1 MTVFDYQDYRKF
13 LKDII
18 DLRDGQGRGFRSY
31 LSQQI
36 GVQRTFISQVLNGDA
51 HFNLEH
57 GEAVGR
63 ILSLTSEEIDF
74 FLLLIAYARAGTFQL
89 RERLQN
95 QINTIKEARMVLKNR
110 FKEKDTLTVKDK
122 LEYYS
127 SWLYGAIRVLVTIPQ
142 FQNRDS
148 VERYFNLPREQVS
161 AAIDF
166 LISRGLISEDKGHL
180 VPTEKHMFLG
190 NDTKLVAK
198 HHTNWRMRAIQSL
211 DFERRTDLH
220 FSAVN
225 SLSREDVQ
233 KIRESLVKT
242 IEDIRQTVKDS
253 KEECLYTL
261 CIDFFET

>member
-63 ILSLTSEEIDF
+63 TLSLSDEEIDF
-74 FLLLIAYARAGTFQL
+74 FLLLISFARAGTFQL
-89 RERLQN
+89 RDRLQN
-95 QINTIKEARMVLKNR
+95 QINAIRDSRMAVRTR
-110 FKEKDTLTVKDK
+110 FKEKDALSSKDK

-127 SWLYGAIRVLVTIPQ
+127 SWLYGAIRVLLTIPQ
-142 FQNRDS
+142 FQTRES
-148 VERYFNLPREQVS
+148 VERYFSLPREQVS
-161 AAIDF
+161 QAIEF
-166 LISRGLISEDKGHL
+166 LVSRKL
-180 VPTEKHMFLG
+180 VIEKDGELTPTEKHMFL
-190 NDTKLVAK
+190 NEDSKLVTK

-233 KIRESLVKT
+233 KIRENLMKT
-242 IEDIRQTVKDS
+242 IEEIRKTVRDS
-253 KEECLYTL
+253 KEECLYSL
-261 CIDFFET
+261 CVDFFET